1 VSRRLTDDER
11 ARAQKL
17 LDESEPMPPAAEV
30 MQITP
35 HTIIARRLW
44 RRVLTDAECA
54 IVARAAPVL
63 LGESE

>member
-1 VSRRLTDDER
+1 MSRRLTDKELAR
-11 ARAQKL
+11 ARKL
-17 LDESEPMPPAAEV
+17 LDESEEMPLPAEV
-30 MQITP
+30 MKITP

-63 LGESE
+63 LGEDE